1 MADIWDAAIEEARA
15 SASVDQFELEAVEI
29 RHPAWVGDDDLPA
42 GLRLVLDEREWNLQ
56 HEADA
61 PLNPG
66 QTVLYV
72 PTAMRIVRPEQAEG
86 QIGEV
91 TLAFDFVSRAVLPWI
106 DEALSIRADG
116 QLTLRAWITERDV
129 VTCTWSVAGPPKEVL
144 KGLIVRKISASATT
158 IQLTA
163 SFKDLVNVGFPRRLF
178 TQAEFPGLFG

>member
-1 MADIWDAAIEEARA
+1 MADIWDAAIEEGRA

-29 RHPAWVGDDDLPA
+29 HHPAWVGGDGLPA
-42 GLRLVLDEREWNLQ
+42 ALRLVLDNQEWNFQ
-56 HEADA
+56 HEATA

-66 QTVLYV
+66 QTVPYV

-116 QLTLRAWITERDV
+116 QLILRSWIASRNMT
-129 VTCTWSVAGPPKEVL
+129 TGAYSVSGPPKEVL
-144 KGLIVRKISASATT
+144 KGLIVRKISANATT

-178 TQAEFPGLFG
+178 EPSDFPGLF

>member
-15 SASVDQFELEAVEI
+15 SASIDQFELEAVEI
-29 RHPAWVGDDDLPA
+29 RHPAWVGGDDLPSS
-42 GLRLVLDEREWNLQ
+42 LRLVLDEREWNLQ
-56 HEADA
+56 HEPDA
-61 PLNPG
+61 PLNPS
-66 QTVLYV
+66 QSVLYV

-91 TLAFDFVSRAVLPWI
+91 SLAFDFVSRAVLPWI
-106 DEALSIRADG
+106 DEALSIHADG
-116 QLTLRAWITERDV
+116 QLTLRSWIANRNMATGA
-129 VTCTWSVAGPPKEVL
+129 WSVSGRPKEVL

-178 TQAEFPGLFG
+178 EPSEFPGLFG